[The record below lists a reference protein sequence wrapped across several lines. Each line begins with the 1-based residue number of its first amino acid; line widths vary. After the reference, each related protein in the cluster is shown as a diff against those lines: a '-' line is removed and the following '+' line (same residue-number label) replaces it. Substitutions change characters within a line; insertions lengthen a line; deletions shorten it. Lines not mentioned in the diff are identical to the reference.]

1 MPAVTEELLCWRV
14 SSCVTL
20 IWVILCHVI
29 ATGFGEREG
38 EAREKLGSQKCGRK
52 HQGLAGFA
60 LMIRDV
66 ALSIGK
72 TRRNREG
79 NAWPRLQ

>member
-1 MPAVTEELLCWRV
+1 V
-14 SSCVTL
+14 
-20 IWVILCHVI
+20 
-29 ATGFGEREG
+29 G
-38 EAREKLGSQKCGRK
+38 GRK

-79 NAWPRLQ
+79 NAWHAIRSKQVGGLFVCDNDDENMAAACS